1 MTDVTTQTPDGEGM
15 MGSSLDGSLLLR
27 PIRGGNAYEETVERL
42 LQTIRLGLV
51 PPGERLA
58 AERELAVLLDVS
70 RDTVRDAISALV
82 DAGFVEVRRG
92 RYGGAFVVDPVPA
105 GSRPIARSGASAGSE
120 RARTTPADVRD
131 ILVLREVLEVGAATH
146 AAGQDLTGS
155 DREKLWA
162 TLNETKRATPE
173 DYRRVDSRLH
183 LLIAEMSGSPS
194 LLNQVAACR
203 MRINELLD
211 DIPLL
216 PPNIAHSTDQHE
228 RIVLA
233 ILTGDQHLAADE
245 MRAHLAGSAALLRGF
260 LG

>member
-1 MTDVTTQTPDGEGM
+1 M

-51 PPGERLA
+51 PPGERLS

-105 GSRPIARSGASAGSE
+105 GSRPIARSGSTPGSV
-120 RARTTPADVRD
+120 RPTPADVRD

-155 DREKLWA
+155 EREKLWA
-162 TLNETKRATPE
+162 TLNDTKRATPD

-233 ILTGDQHLAADE
+233 ILTGDQHLAANE

>member
-1 MTDVTTQTPDGEGM
+1 
-15 MGSSLDGSLLLR
+15 
-27 PIRGGNAYEETVERL
+27 
-42 LQTIRLGLV
+42 
-51 PPGERLA
+51 
-58 AERELAVLLDVS
+58 
-70 RDTVRDAISALV
+70 VRDAISALV

-105 GSRPIARSGASAGSE
+105 GSRPISRSGLTPGSV
-120 RARTTPADVRD
+120 RVAPADVRD

-155 DREKLWA
+155 DRERLWA
-162 TLNETKRATPE
+162 TLNDTKRATPD

-194 LLNQVAACR
+194 LLTQVAACR

-216 PPNIAHSTDQHE
+216 PPNIAHSTHQHE

-233 ILTGDQHLAADE
+233 ILTGDQQRAADE

>member
-51 PPGERLA
+51 PPGERLS

-105 GSRPIARSGASAGSE
+105 GSRPIARSGSTPGSV
-120 RARTTPADVRD
+120 RPTPADVRD

-155 DREKLWA
+155 EREKLWA
-162 TLNETKRATPE
+162 TLNDTKRATPD

-233 ILTGDQHLAADE
+233 ILTGDQHLAANE

>member
-1 MTDVTTQTPDGEGM
+1 MTDVTTQTPDGEGLT
-15 MGSSLDGSLLLR
+15 GSSLDGSLLLR

-58 AERELAVLLDVS
+58 AERELATLLEVS

-105 GSRPIARSGASAGSE
+105 GSHLIARSGLTGGSVSA
-120 RARTTPADVRD
+120 TPSDVRD
-131 ILVLREVLEVGAATH
+131 ILVLREVLEIGAASH
-146 AAGQDLTGS
+146 AAGQDLTGN
-155 DREKLWA
+155 DRERLWA
-162 TLNETKRATPE
+162 ALNDTKRATPD

-194 LLNQVAACR
+194 LLTQVAACR

>member
-1 MTDVTTQTPDGEGM
+1 MI
-15 MGSSLDGSLLLR
+15 GSSLDGSLLLR

-92 RYGGAFVVDPVPA
+92 RYGGAFVVDPIPA
-105 GSRPIARSGASAGSE
+105 GSRPIARSGSTLE

-183 LLIAEMSGSPS
+183 LLIAEMSGAPS
-194 LLNQVAACR
+194 LLTQVASCR

-216 PPNIAHSTDQHE
+216 PPNIAHSTNQHE

-245 MRAHLAGSAALLRGF
+245 MRAHLAGSASLLRGF

>member
-1 MTDVTTQTPDGEGM
+1 MTDVTTQTPDGEGLT
-15 MGSSLDGSLLLR
+15 STSLDGSLLLR
-27 PIRGGNAYEETVERL
+27 PIRGGNAFEETVERL

-58 AERELAVLLDVS
+58 AERELALLLDVS
-70 RDTVRDAISALV
+70 RDTVRDAISALA

-92 RYGGAFVVDPVPA
+92 RYGGAFVMNPVPA
-105 GSRPIARSGASAGSE
+105 GARRIARSGLTVNSAPASSS
-120 RARTTPADVRD
+120 DVRD

-146 AAGQDLTGS
+146 AAAHDLSSG

-162 TLNETKRATPE
+162 AFNDTKNATPE
-173 DYRRVDSRLH
+173 DYRRLDSRLH
-183 LLIAEMSGSPS
+183 LLIAEMAGSPS
-194 LLNQVAACR
+194 LLTAVAACR
-203 MRINELLD
+203 MRVNELLD

-216 PPNIAHSTDQHE
+216 PPNIAHSTQQHE

-233 ILTGDQHLAADE
+233 ILTGDQHTSADE

>member
-15 MGSSLDGSLLLR
+15 IGSSLDGSLLLR

-58 AERELAVLLDVS
+58 AERELAALLDVS

-92 RYGGAFVVDPVPA
+92 RYGGAFVVDPVPT
-105 GSRPIARSGASAGSE
+105 GSRPIARSGSTPGSV
-120 RARTTPADVRD
+120 RTTPADVRD

-146 AAGQDLTGS
+146 AAGQELTGS

-162 TLNETKRATPE
+162 TLNDTKRATPD

-194 LLNQVAACR
+194 LLTQVAACR

-233 ILTGDQHLAADE
+233 ILTGDQHLAAEE

>member
-1 MTDVTTQTPDGEGM
+1 MTDVTTQTPDGEGLT
-15 MGSSLDGSLLLR
+15 GSSLDGSLLLR

-105 GSRPIARSGASAGSE
+105 GSRPISRSGLTPGSV
-120 RARTTPADVRD
+120 RVAPADVRD

-155 DREKLWA
+155 DRERLWA
-162 TLNETKRATPE
+162 TLNDTKRATPD

-194 LLNQVAACR
+194 LLTQVAACR

-216 PPNIAHSTDQHE
+216 PPNIAHSTHQHE

-233 ILTGDQHLAADE
+233 ILTGDQQHAADE

>member
-1 MTDVTTQTPDGEGM
+1 VTDVTTQTPDGEGM
-15 MGSSLDGSLLLR
+15 IGSSLDGSLLLR

-105 GSRPIARSGASAGSE
+105 GSRPIARSGSTSGSV
-120 RARTTPADVRD
+120 RTTPADVRD
-131 ILVLREVLEVGAATH
+131 VLVLREVLEVGAAAH
-146 AAGQDLTGS
+146 AAGQDLTGT
-155 DREKLWA
+155 DRERLWA

-194 LLNQVAACR
+194 LLTQVAACR

-233 ILTGDQHLAADE
+233 ILTGDQHLAAGE

>member
-1 MTDVTTQTPDGEGM
+1 VTNVTTQTPDGEGII
-15 MGSSLDGSLLLR
+15 GPSLDGSLLLR

-105 GSRPIARSGASAGSE
+105 GSRPIARPGVTANSV
-120 RARTTPADVRD
+120 RPTPADVRD
-131 ILVLREVLEVGAATH
+131 ILVLREVLEVGAAAQ

-155 DREKLWA
+155 DREKLWS
-162 TLNETKRATPE
+162 TLNDTKRATTD

-194 LLNQVAACR
+194 LLTQVAACR